1 MYVSM
6 RKTAEKGRF
15 LRLIVANRIVRAA
28 SKLLLIKF
36 STFSHLIKCLLQ
48 SRFSGCGLPLSGFD
62 ALLFTFPILNLHSI
76 RVFSYGFDLVRQ
88 LGAGGGG
95 GAGAG
100 GDGVLVLPGGGG
112 AGAAPRAAAATGAG
126 AAGPAG
132 ASAAGAGIGAAGG
145 AVGILRQP
153 CYTRRI
159 LNQGRFKHQT
169 HFTPDALY
177 AKNILHHACFTQNTV
192 YARQFLRQ
200 HLSHQTPFTPNAFY
214 TKNLSHQ
221 AHLTRFTPG
230 AFYIKRILHQRH
242 VTNAY

>member
-28 SKLLLIKF
+28 SKLLLKNF

-100 GDGVLVLPGGGG
+100 GDGVLVLVVLVLLLVLLLLLLVLLLPLLVLVPLVLLVLVLL
-112 AGAAPRAAAATGAG
+112 ALALALLVVLSAFC
-126 AAGPAG
+126 
-132 ASAAGAGIGAAGG
+132 ASL
-145 AVGILRQP
+145 V
-153 CYTRRI
+153 
-159 LNQGRFKHQT
+159 
-169 HFTPDALY
+169 TPDA
-177 AKNILHHACFTQNTV
+177 F
-192 YARQFLRQ
+192 
-200 HLSHQTPFTPNAFY
+200 
-214 TKNLSHQ
+214 
-221 AHLTRFTPG
+221 
-230 AFYIKRILHQRH
+230 
-242 VTNAY
+242 

>member
-28 SKLLLIKF
+28 SKLLLINF

-100 GDGVLVLPGGGG
+100 GDGVLVLVVLVLLLVLLLLLP
-112 AGAAPRAAAATGAG
+112 G
-126 AAGPAG
+126 AAGCAG

-177 AKNILHHACFTQNTV
+177 TKNILLHACFTQNTV
-192 YARQFLRQ
+192 FYARKFLRQ

-214 TKNLSHQ
+214 TKNPSHQ

>member
-1 MYVSM
+1 MGSIWCTSLV
-6 RKTAEKGRF
+6 
-15 LRLIVANRIVRAA
+15 LVVAVVLA
-28 SKLLLIKF
+28 LGVMVCWF
-36 STFSHLIKCLLQ
+36 CL
-48 SRFSGCGLPLSGFD
+48 
-62 ALLFTFPILNLHSI
+62 
-76 RVFSYGFDLVRQ
+76 
-88 LGAGGGG
+88 G
-95 GAGAG
+95 GAPP
-100 GDGVLVLPGGGG
+100 D
-112 AGAAPRAAAATGAG
+112 TGAG

-153 CYTRRI
+153 SYTRRI

-177 AKNILHHACFTQNTV
+177 TKNILHHACFTQNTV
-192 YARQFLRQ
+192 FYARQFLRQ

-214 TKNLSHQ
+214 SKNPSHQ